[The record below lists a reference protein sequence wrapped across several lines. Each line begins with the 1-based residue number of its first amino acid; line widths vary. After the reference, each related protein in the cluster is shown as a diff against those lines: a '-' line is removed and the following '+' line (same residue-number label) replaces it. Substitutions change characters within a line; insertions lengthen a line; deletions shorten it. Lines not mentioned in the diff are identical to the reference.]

1 MFLNACKQTFHISH
15 VAHISKNK
23 MCFDV
28 KLSAYY
34 FHMKTKKLTDF
45 QICISVLSR
54 FLHQTFAGSHLGSSM
69 SVSTFSP
76 FSTDGTLK
84 YLLQQ

>member
-1 MFLNACKQTFHISH
+1 
-15 VAHISKNK
+15 
-23 MCFDV
+23 
-28 KLSAYY
+28 
-34 FHMKTKKLTDF
+34 MKTKKLTDF
-45 QICISVLSR
+45 QICVSVLSR

>member
-1 MFLNACKQTFHISH
+1 
-15 VAHISKNK
+15 

-28 KLSAYY
+28 KLSAYI

-45 QICISVLSR
+45 QICVSVLSR